1 MWPSR
6 CCRGRQLESRGH
18 SRLRTASTAGR
29 SHDRHADLC
38 RGPFQRE
45 HFGLRVEAAR
55 CPGQRRVLRAAND
68 KQRAMTAT
76 RVNYRRG
83 LFRLWVILAALWI
96 GGVAL
101 VSGPGVYREFQKAA
115 AVNAA
120 KAATVTDATKGAT
133 VSRLAKYGA
142 AIDDKDVLT
151 FNIEGNRVRVGNSFF
166 QLSPEEQQ
174 ATIDE
179 ITSQL
184 KGEAYDK
191 PPPPAPWSSL
201 VSGLWIAILPPLA
214 LLSLGAA
221 LGWVFSG
228 FRHRADRAGS

>member
-1 MWPSR
+1 MPRATSCLAR
-6 CCRGRQLESRGH
+6 
-18 SRLRTASTAGR
+18 ASTR
-29 SHDRHADLC
+29 
-38 RGPFQRE
+38 
-45 HFGLRVEAAR
+45 
-55 CPGQRRVLRAAND
+55 AND

-115 AVNAA
+115 AIKAA

-133 VSRLAKYGA
+133 VSRFAKYGA

-151 FNIEGNRVRVGNSFF
+151 FNIEGSRVRVGNSFF
-166 QLSPEEQQ
+166 QLSLEEQQ

-179 ITSQL
+179 IASQL
-184 KGEAYDK
+184 KGEVYDK

-201 VSGLWIAILPPLA
+201 VSGLWIAILPPLV
-214 LLSLGAA
+214 LLALGAA

-228 FRHRADRAGS
+228 FRHRADKAGS